1 MHGWVEYVL
10 VWPGVSTHNTTHTNV
25 SFPVIVRSKGHRQSM
40 MISDSSCELGPAMT
54 FTLNTIRGKHRRTS
68 VPSDSYPHR
77 HFSASSVRT
86 VRALRPEQR
95 YAYLGRRT
103 PHSTDNGYTVRWPTT
118 IRINQGLA
126 SGFSMQDLLT
136 IEHVHVHVHNGLY
149 SIHIMLDYG
158 ICTCATCL

>member
-1 MHGWVEYVL
+1 MLSAAMHGWVEYVL
-10 VWPGVSTHNTTHTNV
+10 VWPGVSTHTCNTTHTNV
-25 SFPVIVRSKGHRQSM
+25 SFPVIVRSKGHRQSL

-77 HFSASSVRT
+77 HFSASRS
-86 VRALRPEQR
+86 EQR

-118 IRINQGLA
+118 RINQGLA
-126 SGFSMQDLLT
+126 SEFRM
-136 IEHVHVHVHNGLY
+136 
-149 SIHIMLDYG
+149 
-158 ICTCATCL
+158 